1 MKINKFFLIVIA
13 ALQTAC
19 SLTVEDG
26 GDEKVQYVVA
36 EKVELDR
43 PAEDKAQTLTD
54 LGMAYYQLGK
64 YVYALEYLERS
75 LALDDKNAVTY
86 QVIASINERSKKPK
100 QAQLYFDK
108 ALKLAPDNFDIVTS
122 YAVFLFHQDRND
134 EALVEFN
141 RVADAPF
148 YKKKWVA
155 YTYLGYY
162 DLKNKQI
169 KQAEKRFYYALKANE
184 SYPPALFEMALIRY
198 DKGEMMSARAYIE
211 RYFSRAGKTQKGLQ
225 LAIKIE
231 SALQSYEMVE
241 AYRLEFKREFPF
253 AE

>member
-1 MKINKFFLIVIA
+1 MKINKFFLIVLVV
-13 ALQTAC
+13 LQTAC
-19 SLTVEDG
+19 SLIAEDKEE
-26 GDEKVQYVVA
+26 EKAQYVIP
-36 EKVELDR
+36 EKAELDR
-43 PAEDKAQTLTD
+43 PTEDKAQTLTD
-54 LGMAYYQLGK
+54 LGLAYYQLGK
-64 YVYALEYLERS
+64 YTYALEYLERS
-75 LALDDKNAVTY
+75 LELDEKNAVTY
-86 QVIASINERSKKPK
+86 QIIALINERSKKPQ

-141 RVADAPF
+141 RAADAPF

-169 KQAEKRFYYALKANE
+169 RQAEKRFYYALKANE
-184 SYPPALFEMALIRY
+184 SYAPALFEMAQIRY
-198 DKGEMMSARAYIE
+198 KKGNMMSARAYIE
-211 RYFSRAGKTQKGLQ
+211 RYFSQAGKTQQGLQ

-231 SALQSYEMVE
+231 SALQSYEVAE
-241 AYRLEFKREFPF
+241 AYRLELKREFPF